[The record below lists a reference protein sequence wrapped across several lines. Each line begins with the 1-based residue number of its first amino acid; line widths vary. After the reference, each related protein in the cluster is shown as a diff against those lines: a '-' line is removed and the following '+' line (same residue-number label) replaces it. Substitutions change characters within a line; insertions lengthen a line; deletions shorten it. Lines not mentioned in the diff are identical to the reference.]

1 MRAIIT
7 DCPRQIESR
16 LIRDIP
22 MLIDG
27 IDIVGVDNLAKQRY
41 TLFFNFPKTMQFA
54 LVRVDVTDGD
64 LSQIF

>member
-1 MRAIIT
+1 
-7 DCPRQIESR
+7 
-16 LIRDIP
+16 